1 MPSEPELEI
10 IDLHDEPPRQI
21 PWRRMIFLFG
31 SLFLLFLLYHNGV
44 PLYVD
49 ALWFKEVGY
58 SRVFMTQVIAKSS
71 LFFGF
76 GGLFFV
82 VLYSNIRIARRM
94 ASDPSNRRLMERFG
108 AEWSGSLQR
117 GLGVVI
123 LGVSLFLSLWAGR
136 LAANQWAD
144 MLAFQ
149 NATPFGTNDPIF
161 GQDIGFYVFRLPF
174 FQYVYD
180 FLLGLLVM
188 TTLGVVIVHVADR
201 AIESL
206 AGLRNISPRVQ
217 RHLLVLGTS
226 IALLQ
231 AWGTRLAMYDLLTRD
246 NGVFHGGG
254 YTDLHYRLF
263 GFQAQLALLLVTAV
277 LCLGSLWIPKAA
289 RLSVASVGLWVIS
302 LVLLG
307 NMVPSAVQKWMVEP
321 NQFSMEQSYI
331 QRNIEYTRKGFGLEQ
346 VQHVDNFPA
355 NGSLNGATLRN
366 QMPTISNIRLWDHNY
381 LARVYSQNQTVKT
394 YYKFEQDYYGDA
406 HPNNIDV
413 DRYTIEGQTRQ
424 VMLGV
429 REMDNASLPP
439 AAQTWQNRRLG
450 YTHGYGIVMSPV
462 NRVENGLPNYFLE
475 GIPPLAHPTAE
486 PALKLDRP
494 EIYYGLLNNDYVF
507 VNTEQQEFDY
517 PATDAT
523 GNKGGSQDHYTTY
536 QGRGGI
542 VIGGSA
548 LTKLAF
554 TSLLGDTNILLARN
568 FKPET
573 RVLFRRDVRE
583 RIHLIAPFV
592 QQDSDPY
599 IVLAEGRLIWVMDAY
614 TLSDRYPYS
623 TPVNIGVT
631 PYSSIA
637 PNYIRNSVKITVDAY
652 DGTVNLYL
660 SDPKDPV
667 AQTYNRAFGGIL
679 KPLSE
684 MPSALRKH
692 LRYPEDLFRLQ
703 RSVYATYHVDDP
715 RVFYLKEDAW
725 AIPNEPNLETSK
737 EPNDTAPNSRG
748 RQMEPYY
755 VVMRRPEEQKEEF
768 LLMSPMSPINREDK
782 NMLGWMCARCDGDHY
797 GELVLY
803 RFPQQ
808 ESVNG
813 PSQVIA
819 LINSDPIISPQL
831 SLLRQGGSSATFG
844 NLIVIP
850 VDKSLIAI
858 APLYIEASNSAKLPQ
873 LQKVV
878 VVFGQRAVMEN
889 TLEEA
894 LAKLFSGYVDT
905 KNGTEKE
912 PEEKPS
918 TGVVLTVPP
927 AVRSMIDRVEREYN
941 SAQQKL
947 RAGDFAAYGAALK
960 ELEKSLQELKHMT
973 GGVPSVKKS
982 ENPTR

>member
-10 IDLHDEPPRQI
+10 VDLHDEPPRQI
-21 PWRRMIFLFG
+21 PWRRLIVF
-31 SLFLLFLLYHNGV
+31 SLFFFVLFLLYHNGI
-44 PLYVD
+44 PLYID

-58 SRVFMTQVIAKSS
+58 SSVFTTQVLTKTK

-82 VLYSNIRIARRM
+82 VLYGNISLARRM
-94 ASDPSNRRLMERFG
+94 ASDQSNRRLLERFG
-108 AEWSGSLQR
+108 GEWSGSLQR
-117 GLGVVI
+117 GLGLMV
-123 LGVSLFLSLWAGR
+123 LAVSLFLSLWAGR

-174 FQYVYD
+174 WEYVYS

-188 TTLGVVIVHVADR
+188 TTIGVVIIHVADR
-201 AIESL
+201 AIE
-206 AGLRNISPRVQ
+206 AVVGLRNIPPRVLK
-217 RHLLVLGTS
+217 HLLVLGT
-226 IALLQ
+226 ALAFLQ
-231 AWGTRLAMYDLLTRD
+231 AWGTRLAMYELLARD

-254 YTDLHYRLF
+254 YTDLHYYLF
-263 GFQAQLALLLVTAV
+263 GFQAQIALLMLTACCCF
-277 LCLGSLWIPKAA
+277 LTFLKPKAV
-289 RLSVASVGLWVIS
+289 RLTVISVGLWGASMVI
-302 LVLLG
+302 LG
-307 NMVPSAVQKWMVEP
+307 AIVPAVVQKTMVEP
-321 NQFSMEQSYI
+321 NQFSMEQPYI
-331 QRNIEYTRKGFGLEQ
+331 KRNIEYTRKGFGLEK
-346 VQHVDNFPA
+346 VRRVDNFPA

-366 QMPTISNIRLWDHNY
+366 QTSTISNIRLWDHNF

-394 YYKFEQDYYGDA
+394 YYKFEQDYYGSS

-413 DRYTIEGQTRQ
+413 DRYTIGGQTRQ

-429 REMDNASLPP
+429 REMDSSSLPDTS
-439 AAQTWQNRRLG
+439 QTWQNRRLS

-462 NRVENGLPNYFLE
+462 NKATDGLPNYFLE
-475 GIPPLAHPTAE
+475 GIPPRSHPANE

-494 EIYYGLLNNDYVF
+494 EIYYGLLNNNYAF

-517 PATDAT
+517 PATDVT
-523 GNKGGSQDHYTTY
+523 SGKGGSEDHYTTY
-536 QGRGGI
+536 QGKGGI
-542 VIGGSA
+542 VIGNA
-548 LTKLAF
+548 PLAKLAF
-554 TSLLGDTNILLARN
+554 SALLGDVNVLWARN

-573 RVLFRRDVRE
+573 RVLFRREVRE
-583 RIHLIAPFV
+583 RIHLIAPFL
-592 QQDSDPY
+592 QLDTDPY
-599 IVLAEGRLIWVMDAY
+599 IVLDGGRLVWVMDAY
-614 TLSDRYPYS
+614 TVSDRYPYS
-623 TPVNIGVT
+623 TPVTIGVT

-660 SDPKDPV
+660 ADPNDPI

-684 MPSALRKH
+684 MPETLRKH

-725 AIPNEPNLETSK
+725 AIPNEPNI
-737 EPNDTAPNSRG
+737 DTGKDSPELSSSNRG

-782 NMLGWMCARCDGDHY
+782 NMLGWMCARCDGENY

-819 LINSDPIISPQL
+819 LMNSDPIISPQL
-831 SLLRQGGSSATFG
+831 SLLRQGGSNATFG

-850 VDKSLIAI
+850 IDKSLIAI
-858 APLYIEASNSAKLPQ
+858 APLYIEASSSAKLPQ

-878 VVFGQRAVMEN
+878 VVFGQHAVMEN

-894 LAKLFSGYVDT
+894 LAKLFSGYANTASSTDQ
-905 KNGTEKE
+905 E
-912 PEEKPS
+912 PAATTPS
-918 TGVVLTVPP
+918 SAVLRVPP
-927 AVRSMIDRVEREYN
+927 ALKSLIDRVETQYN
-941 SAQQKL
+941 TAQQRL
-947 RAGDFAAYGAALK
+947 RSGDFAAYGVALKDLERTLK
-960 ELEKSLQELKHMT
+960 ELKRMT
-973 GGVPSVKKS
+973 GGMPPPK
-982 ENPTR
+982 P